1 VVFRFLGTITHTVF
15 DYVSARA
22 GNYEGLSEHN
32 GLFFMLMAKCPIIA
46 SDLGVEVGD
55 IILEYKQ

>member
-1 VVFRFLGTITHTVF
+1 
-15 DYVSARA
+15 
-22 GNYEGLSEHN
+22 
-32 GLFFMLMAKCPIIA
+32 LFFMLMAKCPIIA